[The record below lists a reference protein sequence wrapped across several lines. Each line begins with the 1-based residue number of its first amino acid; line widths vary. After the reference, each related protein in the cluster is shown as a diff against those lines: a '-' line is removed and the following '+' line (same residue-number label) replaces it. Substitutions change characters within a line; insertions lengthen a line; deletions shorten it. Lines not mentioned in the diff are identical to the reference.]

1 MRALLPSAAV
11 MASFLALAGCG
22 LSDDYSG
29 SSRPP
34 AVPGAPAYD
43 PAVYQ
48 RSLNAWLNKN
58 EADLISAWGVPERS
72 QRLTDGGQALE
83 YQRTDPVGRV
93 LCTTL
98 FTSDI
103 YGVIRTW
110 TYRGSDCRTP
120 HLSDY
125 GTS

>member
-1 MRALLPSAAV
+1 MRALLKGAAV

-22 LSDDYSG
+22 TSDDSG

-34 AVPGAPAYD
+34 DTPAPPA
-43 PAVYQ
+43 AVYQ
-48 RSLNAWLNKN
+48 HSLDQWLNKN
-58 EADLISAWGVPERS
+58 EADLVSAWGVPERS

-83 YQRTDPVGRV
+83 YQRRDAAGRL

-103 YGVIRTW
+103 YGVVRTW
-110 TYRGSDCRTP
+110 TYRGSDCRIP

-125 GTS
+125 GAS